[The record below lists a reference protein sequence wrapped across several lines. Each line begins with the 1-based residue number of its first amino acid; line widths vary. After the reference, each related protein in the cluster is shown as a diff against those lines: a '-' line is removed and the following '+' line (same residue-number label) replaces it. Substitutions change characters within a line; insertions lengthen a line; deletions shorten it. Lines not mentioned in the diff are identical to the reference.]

1 MMAVGLVN
9 VFLAL
14 TLKPKKLGFNPIQ
27 TGGGGGAFEV
37 PLPKRLNNIKTIVAV
52 YGHQTWQTNP
62 KIYLGTFYSPCDMY
76 INTDITM
83 ATKF

>member
-1 MMAVGLVN
+1 MMAVGLLK
-9 VFLAL
+9 VFLAF
-14 TLKPKKLGFNPIQ
+14 TVKPKKLGFNTIQ
-27 TGGGGGAFEV
+27 TGAGGAFEV
-37 PLPKRLNNIKTIVAV
+37 PVTKRLNNFKTILAV

-62 KIYLGTFYSPCDMY
+62 KIYLGTVYSPCDMY